1 MVETVFSANNRQEV
15 FVLPFTPAK
24 LVFSEPQN
32 NSTFDGL
39 SRGRG
44 VIGVMQPRTASFSS
58 RFFKH
63 RMSWF
68 HPLAIHQPMEYVEFF
83 RRWREKLVP
92 MRITITDTDR
102 EIINIAVLV
111 DNFEWE
117 MLRNGDIAYSI
128 TLREY
133 TFIN

>member
-15 FVLPFTPAK
+15 FVLPYTPTG

-83 RRWREKLVP
+83 RRWREKLVL

-102 EIINIAVLV
+102 EIINMAVLV
-111 DNFEWE
+111 DSFEWE

-128 TLREY
+128 SLREY

>member
-15 FVLPFTPAK
+15 FVLPFTPTG

-32 NSTFDGL
+32 NSVFDGL

-44 VIGVMQPRTASFSS
+44 CIGVMQPRTASFSS
-58 RFFKH
+58 RFFKNKP
-63 RMSWF
+63 SWC
-68 HPLAIHQPMEYVEFF
+68 HPMATAQPMEYVEFF

-102 EIINIAVLV
+102 EIVNMAVLV
-111 DNFEWE
+111 DSFEWE

-128 TLREY
+128 SLTEY

>member
-15 FVLPFTPAK
+15 FVLPFTPVG

-32 NSTFDGL
+32 NSVFDGL

-44 VIGVMQPRTASFSS
+44 CIGVMQPRTASFSS

-63 RMSWF
+63 NPGWC
-68 HPLAIHQPMEYVEFF
+68 HPMATYQPMEYVEFF

-102 EIINIAVLV
+102 EIINMAVLV
-111 DNFEWE
+111 DSFEWE
-117 MLRNGDIAYSI
+117 MLRNGDIAYTISL
-128 TLREY
+128 TEY

>member
-1 MVETVFSANNRQEV
+1 MVETVFSANNREEV
-15 FVLPFTPAK
+15 FVLPFTPTE

-32 NSTFDGL
+32 NSIFDGL

-44 VIGVMQPRTASFSS
+44 YIGTMQPRTASFSS
-58 RFFKH
+58 RFFKNKP
-63 RMSWF
+63 SWA
-68 HPLAIHQPMEYVEFF
+68 HPMANQQPIEYVEFF

-92 MRITITDTDR
+92 MRITITDTER
-102 EIINIAVLV
+102 EIINMAILI
-111 DNFEWE
+111 DSFEWE

-128 TLREY
+128 SLREY